1 MKLEL
6 KKIPDHPTHKR
17 NNLAG
22 YLKTSKYV
30 KQHGFSKN
38 QIDKRFNY
46 QEPKKF
52 PGVIEIS
59 DCRIPRVVIDKSNQ
73 EDHLIHNE
81 SRDEF

>member
-1 MKLEL
+1 M
-6 KKIPDHPTHKR
+6 PDTPHKR

-38 QIDKRFNY
+38 QIEKRFNY
-46 QEPKKF
+46 QKPKKI

-59 DCRIPRVVIDKSNQ
+59 DCNIPRVVIDSEKHEEHN
-73 EDHLIHNE
+73 DHIE
-81 SRDEF
+81 PRDDY